1 MLMILILKDK
11 SRQKLYKNIPI
22 YNTRY
27 ETSDG
32 VRPFYINFNKTNEYV
47 EKKIIKMKLNSITKH
62 GIKSSILLG

>member
-27 ETSDG
+27 EPSDG
-32 VRPFYINFNKTNEYV
+32 VRPLYINFNKTNEYV
-47 EKKIIKMKLNSITKH
+47 EKKKWRWN
-62 GIKSSILLG
+62 

>member
-1 MLMILILKDK
+1 MLTILILKDK